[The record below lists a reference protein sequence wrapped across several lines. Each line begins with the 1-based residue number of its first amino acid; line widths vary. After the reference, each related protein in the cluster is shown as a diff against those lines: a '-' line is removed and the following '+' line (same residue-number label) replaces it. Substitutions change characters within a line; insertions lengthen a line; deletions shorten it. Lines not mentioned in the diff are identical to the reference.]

1 MCSSAPRL
9 LTVLA
14 ALAAVPVSR
23 ADLAWL
29 DFQAST
35 LSPATLHQ
43 AVPAVAGASVTAGR
57 ITFTLV
63 SEGIASRTRD
73 YADPVLKDFAMI
85 DGEGSAI
92 VLRIA
97 GLPAGAYTV
106 ESWHFDRSYPGAI
119 SIGYGRVGEAPEVL
133 VPNHVFT
140 ITPATYTIRSDGHSA
155 YELTFR
161 ENSDDNRVRLN
172 GLRLRA
178 ADAPPSPPGI
188 FVDIDYANTSAVSGF
203 PDPFFTEDATA
214 AGFLSGPLWRRRPGF
229 GVDLGGNRDVFE
241 KDANEGI
248 GDACPLVTIARDLP
262 VGATYG
268 VYVAFISRP
277 TETWQ
282 VKAGLS
288 PANLTLFNRLRPA
301 GRIIDLGVTSEQ
313 NSNRNQYLGFVGNAT
328 VGPEGAL
335 GLYSDDGD
343 GTDATW
349 ATRTWLDGF
358 YLGAPVVTSP
368 LPASP

>member
-1 MCSSAPRL
+1 MLPL
-9 LTVLA
+9 LAVLA
-14 ALAAVPVSR
+14 TATVSR

-29 DFQAST
+29 DFQASPQ
-35 LSPATLHQ
+35 SPAPLHQ
-43 AVPAVAGASVTAGR
+43 AVPAATGASVTMGLV
-57 ITFTLV
+57 TFTLV
-63 SEGIASRTRD
+63 SEGIDSRSRD
-73 YADPVLKDFAMI
+73 YADPVLRDFATI
-85 DGEGSAI
+85 DGEEASI

-106 ESWHFDRSYPGAI
+106 ETWHFDRSYPGAV
-119 SIGYGRVGEAPEVL
+119 SIEYGRVGEAAEIL
-133 VPNHVFT
+133 VPKHVFT
-140 ITPATYTIRSDGHSA
+140 ITPATYTIRSDGKSA

-161 ENSDDNRVRLN
+161 ENGDDNRVRLN

-178 ADAPPSPPGI
+178 ADAPPSPPGHFI
-188 FVDIDYANTSAVSGF
+188 DIDYVNTSAVSGF
-203 PDPFFTEDATA
+203 PDPFFTDDATA
-214 AGFLSGPLWRRRPGF
+214 PGFLSGQLWRRRPGF
-229 GVDLGGNRDVFE
+229 GVELGGNRDVFE

-288 PANLTLFNRLRPA
+288 PGNLTLFTRQRPA
-301 GRIIDLGVTSEQ
+301 GRVIDLGVTGEQ

-335 GLYSDDGD
+335 WLYSDDGD
-343 GTDATW
+343 GTEPTMVS
-349 ATRTWLDGF
+349 RTWLDGF
-358 YLGAPVVTSP
+358 YLGAPVATSLAP
-368 LPASP
+368 

>member
-1 MCSSAPRL
+1 MLPA
-9 LTVLA
+9 LA
-14 ALAAVPVSR
+14 ALFSATVSR

-29 DFQAST
+29 DFQASP

-43 AVPAVAGASVTAGR
+43 AVPAATGASVTHGP

-63 SEGIASRTRD
+63 SEGIDSRSRD

-85 DGEGSAI
+85 DGEDSAI

-97 GLPAGAYTV
+97 GLPAGSYTV
-106 ESWHFDRSYPGAI
+106 ESWHFDRSYPGALG
-119 SIGYGRVGEAPEVL
+119 IGYGRVGETPEVL
-133 VPNHVFT
+133 VPKHVFT
-140 ITPATYTIRSDGHSA
+140 ITPATYTIRSDGHSV

-161 ENSDDNRVRLN
+161 ENSEDNRVRLN

-178 ADAPPSPPGI
+178 SDAPPSPPGI
-188 FVDIDYANTSAVSGF
+188 FVDIDYINTSAVSGF
-203 PDPFFTEDATA
+203 PDPFFTDDATA
-214 AGFLSGPLWRRRPGF
+214 PGFLGGQLWRRRPGF

-241 KDANEGI
+241 KDANEGV

-262 VGATYG
+262 IGATYG

-288 PANLTLFNRLRPA
+288 PGNLTLFTRQRPA
-301 GRIIDLGVTSEQ
+301 GRVIDLGVTGEQ

-335 GLYSDDGD
+335 WLYSDDGD
-343 GTDATW
+343 GTDAIM
-349 ATRTWLDGF
+349 ANRTWLDGF

-368 LPASP
+368 LPNTP